1 MDFTFIRDNDH
12 TLLENKTK
20 GMNMNPRE
28 YYTVAIC
35 KPGVEVDIVVC
46 MCIFQQCFCYISG
59 TIELF
64 IAHMN
69 KNVSLEK
76 FSSY

>member
-12 TLLENKTK
+12 TLLEKKTK

-28 YYTVAIC
+28 CYTVAIC

-46 MCIFQQCFCYISG
+46 MCIFQQCFC
-59 TIELF
+59 
-64 IAHMN
+64 
-69 KNVSLEK
+69 
-76 FSSY
+76 